1 MDEQCPSKKEYV
13 VINEILGL
21 NNDVEEYVKAE
32 ESKNELLSPYKCIY
46 KIKLNCWNITNLSI
60 LQIQNQYFFLPIA
73 SGLTPHCPAYLPIYL
88 QMEVK
93 KNDDLLK
100 ELEDKLGH
108 PRHFLDL
115 DAPENDSKSTP
126 DWLNINKHSKTA
138 SEGDVTAHSSNPAPT
153 PLSALTIF
161 KLNIKDKD
169 TSILTIHFAIL
180 IVIIFTSLST
190 KLQIRRKAQSLEYIN
205 VCKFFSIVFFH

>member
-32 ESKNELLSPYKCIY
+32 ESKKELLSPHKCIY
-46 KIKLNCWNITNLSI
+46 KIKLKCWNITNISI
-60 LQIQNQYFFLPIA
+60 LQIQNQYFFLPIE
-73 SGLTPHCPAYLPIYL
+73 SGFPPHCPAYLPIYL

-93 KNDDLLK
+93 KNDDLHK

-115 DAPENDSKSTP
+115 HAPENDSKSSP
-126 DWLNINKHSKTA
+126 DWLNTNKHSKTA

-153 PLSALTIF
+153 PLSAYLC
-161 KLNIKDKD
+161 
-169 TSILTIHFAIL
+169 IHL
-180 IVIIFTSLST
+180 
-190 KLQIRRKAQSLEYIN
+190 
-205 VCKFFSIVFFH
+205 

>member
-153 PLSALTIF
+153 PLSALLF
-161 KLNIKDKD
+161 
-169 TSILTIHFAIL
+169 SICN
-180 IVIIFTSLST
+180 IIFFRMFLDVIKFAYHDNFGFLTQIFRLTRYLLS
-190 KLQIRRKAQSLEYIN
+190 
-205 VCKFFSIVFFH
+205 

>member
-126 DWLNINKHSKTA
+126 DWLNTNKHSKTA
-138 SEGDVTAHSSNPAPT
+138 SEGDVTAHSRNPAPT
-153 PLSALTIF
+153 PLSALRLF
-161 KLNIKDKD
+161 RQNE
-169 TSILTIHFAIL
+169 FARI
-180 IVIIFTSLST
+180 
-190 KLQIRRKAQSLEYIN
+190 
-205 VCKFFSIVFFH
+205 

>member
-153 PLSALTIF
+153 PLSALT
-161 KLNIKDKD
+161 
-169 TSILTIHFAIL
+169 SPPWGW
-180 IVIIFTSLST
+180 S
-190 KLQIRRKAQSLEYIN
+190 Y
-205 VCKFFSIVFFH
+205 CK